1 MKRIFT
7 TIAVLSIVYVASA
20 QQDPQWSQNMFNKL
34 AVNPGY
40 AGSNNGIC
48 GVLLG
53 RNQWTGFTGKP
64 QTGLLSVEGTIEKIR
79 GGAGLTVMYDKL
91 GVQSNLSA
99 KLAYAYRM
107 NVGSGN
113 LGIGVDVGYSS
124 QQFDGTQLTPV
135 TANDP
140 NIPTSKESAGA
151 LDVGFGVYYNTDKL
165 YFGIAATHLAGGK
178 LDLAGATYNIARH
191 YYAQAGY
198 DYEIN
203 PTFTLRPSIFIK
215 TDAASTQLDVNV
227 NLLYKQTVW
236 GGVSYRLDDAVVAMA
251 GVQFNNFRVGYSY
264 DINTSALNAYNSGT
278 HEIMLG
284 YCFKLDN
291 TGPIAKYKNVRH
303 L

>member
-7 TIAVLSIVYVASA
+7 TIVLLSVVYVASA
-20 QQDPQWSQNMFNKL
+20 QQDPQWSHNMFNRL

-53 RNQWTGFTGKP
+53 RNQWTGFAGKP
-64 QTGLLSVEGTIEKIR
+64 QTGLLSVEGTIQKIH

-91 GVQSNLSA
+91 GVQQNIAA

-113 LGIGVDVGYSS
+113 LGIGVDVGISS
-124 QQFDGTQLTPV
+124 QSFDGSQLTPV

-140 NIPTSKESAGA
+140 NIPTSKESDIAPD
-151 LDVGFGVYYNTDKL
+151 LGFGVYYNTNKL
-165 YFGIAATHLAGGK
+165 YFGVAATHLLGGK
-178 LDLAGATYNIARH
+178 LDLSGATYNVSRH

-236 GGVSYRLDDAVVAMA
+236 GGVSYRIDDAVVAMA
-251 GVQFNNFRVGYSY
+251 GVQFNNFRVGYAY

-284 YCFKLDN
+284 YCFKLDAPTSN
-291 TGPIAKYKNVRH
+291 QRYKNVRH